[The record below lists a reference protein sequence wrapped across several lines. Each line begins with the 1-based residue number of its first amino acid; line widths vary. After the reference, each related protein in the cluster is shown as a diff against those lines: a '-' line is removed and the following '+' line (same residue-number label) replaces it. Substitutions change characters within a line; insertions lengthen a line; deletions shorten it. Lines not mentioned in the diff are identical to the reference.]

1 VDAYAEACA
10 DEFGGA
16 APSDWMTQHTD
27 YSVEEKTMRKIT
39 AGLFI
44 SLDGVVE
51 APDQWHF
58 PYFNDEMGAAVD
70 ATLGAADTVLFGRK
84 TYDSFAGAWP
94 ERETAGEEDAG
105 LAKALGD
112 ARKIVVS
119 NQKLEFTW
127 RNSEQ
132 LEGDFVEA
140 VTALKNEPGANI
152 ALSGS
157 VSVVR
162 QLLAAGL
169 LDELHLLV
177 HPIAVRKGMRLFD
190 ENESPIPL
198 RLISS
203 ETFKTG
209 VLNLVYGPAESTGD
223 ATYEDAKVHLAQP
236 EQ

>member
-1 VDAYAEACA
+1 
-10 DEFGGA
+10 
-16 APSDWMTQHTD
+16 
-27 YSVEEKTMRKIT
+27 MRKIT

-44 SLDGVVE
+44 SLDGVVQD
-51 APDQWHF
+51 PQDWHF

-70 ATLGAADTVLFGRK
+70 SQLAAADTLLLGRK

-94 ERETAGEEDAG
+94 DREAAGEEDAAMG
-105 LAKALGD
+105 RALGD

-119 NQKLEFTW
+119 NQDLQFTW

-132 LEGDFVEA
+132 LKGDLVESVA
-140 VTALKNEPGANI
+140 ALKNEPGKTDI
-152 ALSGS
+152 AMSGS

-190 ENESPIPL
+190 EDESPVPL
-198 RLISS
+198 QLVSS
-203 ETFKTG
+203 QAFTTG
-209 VLNLVYGPAESTGD
+209 VLYLIYAPAESTPVG
-223 ATYEDAKVHLAQP
+223 TYEDAKAHLQ
-236 EQ
+236 QTGNG

>member
-1 VDAYAEACA
+1 
-10 DEFGGA
+10 
-16 APSDWMTQHTD
+16 
-27 YSVEEKTMRKIT
+27 MRKII

-58 PYFNDEMGAAVD
+58 PYFNEEMGAAVG
-70 ATLGAADTVLFGRK
+70 ATLGTADTVLFGRR

-94 ERETAGEEDAG
+94 EREAAGGEDAEF
-105 LAKALGD
+105 AKLLGD

-119 NQKLEFTW
+119 NQPLEFTW

-132 LEGDFVEA
+132 LEGDLVEA
-140 VTALKNEPGANI
+140 VTALKSEPGGNI

-190 ENESPIPL
+190 EGESPIPL
-198 RLISS
+198 RLLSS
-203 ETFKTG
+203 ETFTTG

-223 ATYEDAKVHLAQP
+223 ATYEDAKVHLSQP
-236 EQ
+236 EP

>member
-1 VDAYAEACA
+1 MTSAGRRRLMGCA
-10 DEFGGA
+10 G
-16 APSDWMTQHTD
+16 TD
-27 YSVEEKTMRKIT
+27 DSVEAKTMRKIT

-58 PYFNDEMGAAVD
+58 PYFNEEMGAAVD

-94 ERETAGEEDAG
+94 EREAAGEEDADF
-105 LAKALGD
+105 ARKLGD
-112 ARKIVVS
+112 VRKIVAS
-119 NQKLEFTW
+119 NQKLELTW

-132 LEGDFVEA
+132 LEGDLVEA
-140 VTALKNEPGANI
+140 VTALKNEPGGNI

-190 ENESPIPL
+190 EGETIPL

-203 ETFKTG
+203 ETFETG
-209 VLNLVYGPAESTGD
+209 VLNLVYAPAESTGD
-223 ATYEDAKVHLAQP
+223 AGYEDARAHLPEP

>member
-1 VDAYAEACA
+1 V
-10 DEFGGA
+10 
-16 APSDWMTQHTD
+16 
-27 YSVEEKTMRKIT
+27 RKIT

-44 SLDGVVE
+44 ALDGVVE

-94 ERETAGEEDAG
+94 ERELAGEEDAG

-112 ARKIVVS
+112 VRKIVVS

-132 LEGDFVEA
+132 LEGDLVET
-140 VTALKNEPGANI
+140 VTALKNEPGGNI

-190 ENESPIPL
+190 EAETPVPL

-203 ETFKTG
+203 EVFETG
-209 VLNLVYGPAESTGD
+209 VLNLVYGPAESSGD
-223 ATYEDAKVHLAQP
+223 ASYEDAKAHLP
-236 EQ
+236 DR

>member
-1 VDAYAEACA
+1 
-10 DEFGGA
+10 
-16 APSDWMTQHTD
+16 
-27 YSVEEKTMRKIT
+27 MRKIT

-44 SLDGVVE
+44 ALDGVVE

-94 ERETAGEEDAG
+94 EREAAGEEDAG

-119 NQKLEFTW
+119 SRKLEFTW

-132 LEGDFVEA
+132 LEGDLVEA
-140 VTALKNEPGANI
+140 VTALKNEPGGNI

-162 QLLAAGL
+162 QLLAADL

-177 HPIAVRKGMRLFD
+177 HPIAIRKGMRLFD
-190 ENESPIPL
+190 EGETPIPL

-203 ETFKTG
+203 ETFETG
-209 VLNLVYGPAESTGD
+209 VLNLVYGPAEPTGD
-223 ATYEDAKVHLAQP
+223 AAYEDAKVHLPRP
-236 EQ
+236 ER

>member
-1 VDAYAEACA
+1 
-10 DEFGGA
+10 
-16 APSDWMTQHTD
+16 
-27 YSVEEKTMRKIT
+27 MRKIT
-39 AGLFI
+39 ADLFI

-58 PYFNDEMGAAVD
+58 PYFNEEMGAAVE
-70 ATLGAADTVLFGRK
+70 ATLGVADTVIFGRK

-94 ERETAGEEDAG
+94 EREAAGGEDAPF
-105 LAKALGD
+105 AKALGD

-119 NQKLEFTW
+119 NQKLEFAW

-132 LEGDFVEA
+132 LEGDLVET
-140 VTALKNEPGANI
+140 VTALKNEPGGNI

-162 QLLAAGL
+162 QLLAAAL

-190 ENESPIPL
+190 EGETPIPL
-198 RLISS
+198 RLIST
-203 ETFKTG
+203 EAFKTG
-209 VLNLVYGPAESTGD
+209 VLNLVYAPAESPGD

-236 EQ
+236 AQ

>member
-1 VDAYAEACA
+1 
-10 DEFGGA
+10 
-16 APSDWMTQHTD
+16 
-27 YSVEEKTMRKIT
+27 MRKIT

-58 PYFNDEMGAAVD
+58 PYFNEEMGVAVD
-70 ATLGAADTVLFGRK
+70 ASLGAADTVLFGRR

-94 ERETAGEEDAG
+94 ERETAGGEDAG
-105 LAKALGD
+105 LAKKLGD

-119 NQKLEFTW
+119 TRKLEFTW

-132 LEGDFVEA
+132 LEGDLIEA
-140 VTALKNEPGANI
+140 VTALKQEPGGNI
-152 ALSGS
+152 GLSGS

-169 LDELHLLV
+169 VDELHLLL
-177 HPIAVRKGMRLFD
+177 HPIAVRRGMRLFD
-190 ENESPIPL
+190 EGRTPIPL

-203 ETFKTG
+203 ETFTTG
-209 VLNLVYGPAESTGD
+209 VLNLVYGPAESTGE
-223 ATYEDAKVHLAQP
+223 ATYEDAKVHLARP

>member
-1 VDAYAEACA
+1 
-10 DEFGGA
+10 
-16 APSDWMTQHTD
+16 M
-27 YSVEEKTMRKIT
+27 
-39 AGLFI
+39 

-70 ATLGAADTVLFGRK
+70 ATLGAADTILFGRK

-94 ERETAGEEDAG
+94 EREAAGEEDAPM
-105 LAKALGD
+105 AKALGD

-119 NQKLEFTW
+119 NQELEFTW

-132 LEGDFVEA
+132 LQGDLVEA
-140 VTALKNEPGANI
+140 VTALKNEPGGTNI
-152 ALSGS
+152 AMSGS

-177 HPIAVRKGMRLFD
+177 HPIALRTGTRVVRRGRGDPVDADLVGDLRDGCAEPRVRPRRFD
-190 ENESPIPL
+190 RRRTLRGRQSPSGC
-198 RLISS
+198 RSRR
-203 ETFKTG
+203 
-209 VLNLVYGPAESTGD
+209 
-223 ATYEDAKVHLAQP
+223 
-236 EQ
+236 

>member
-1 VDAYAEACA
+1 V
-10 DEFGGA
+10 
-16 APSDWMTQHTD
+16 
-27 YSVEEKTMRKIT
+27 KKII

-70 ATLGAADTVLFGRK
+70 ASLGRSDTMLFGRK

-94 ERETAGEEDAG
+94 EREAAGEEDASF
-105 LAKALGD
+105 AKKLGD
-112 ARKIVVS
+112 ARKIVAS
-119 NQKLEFTW
+119 NQPLDFHW

-132 LEGDFVEA
+132 LQGDLVEA
-140 VTALKNEPGANI
+140 VAALKNEPGDGTI
-152 ALSGS
+152 AMSGS

-190 ENESPIPL
+190 EGEPSIPL
-198 RLISS
+198 TLLSS
-203 ETFKTG
+203 QTFETG
-209 VLNLVYGPAESTGD
+209 VLNLVYAPAESAGN
-223 ATYEDAKVHLAQP
+223 AGYEDARAHLPQ

>member
-1 VDAYAEACA
+1 
-10 DEFGGA
+10 
-16 APSDWMTQHTD
+16 
-27 YSVEEKTMRKIT
+27 MRKIT

-44 SLDGVVE
+44 ALDGVVE

-94 ERETAGEEDAG
+94 EREEAGEEDAG
-105 LAKALGD
+105 LAKKLGD
-112 ARKIVVS
+112 VRKIVVS
-119 NQKLEFTW
+119 NEKLDFTW

-132 LEGDFVEA
+132 LEGDLVEA
-140 VTALKNEPGANI
+140 VTALKNEPGGNI
-152 ALSGS
+152 GMSGS

-177 HPIAVRKGMRLFD
+177 HPIAVRNGMRLFD
-190 ENESPIPL
+190 EGDTPIPL

-203 ETFKTG
+203 ETFETG
-209 VLNLVYGPAESTGD
+209 VQNLVYGPVESTGD
-223 ATYEDAKVHLAQP
+223 ATYEDAKVHLPQP

>member
-1 VDAYAEACA
+1 
-10 DEFGGA
+10 
-16 APSDWMTQHTD
+16 
-27 YSVEEKTMRKIT
+27 MRKIT

-58 PYFNDEMGAAVD
+58 PYFNEEMGAAVD
-70 ATLGAADTVLFGRK
+70 ATFGAADTMLFGRT

-94 ERETAGEEDAG
+94 GREAAGEEDARF
-105 LAKALGD
+105 AKKLGD
-112 ARKIVVS
+112 VRKIVAS
-119 NQKLEFTW
+119 NQVLEFTW

-132 LEGDFVEA
+132 LEGDLVEA
-140 VTALKNEPGANI
+140 VTALKAEPGRDI

-162 QLLAAGL
+162 QLLVAGL

-190 ENESPIPL
+190 EGETPVAL
-198 RLISS
+198 KLLAS
-203 ETFKTG
+203 ETFETG
-209 VLNLVYGPAESTGD
+209 VLNLVYAPADSAGE
-223 ATYEDAKVHLAQP
+223 ATYEDAKAHLSQP
-236 EQ
+236 E

>member
-1 VDAYAEACA
+1 
-10 DEFGGA
+10 
-16 APSDWMTQHTD
+16 
-27 YSVEEKTMRKIT
+27 MRKVI

-70 ATLGAADTVLFGRK
+70 ATLGSVDTVLFGRK
-84 TYDSFAGAWP
+84 TYDTFAGAWP
-94 ERETAGEEDAG
+94 AREAAGEEDAPM
-105 LAKALGD
+105 AKALGD

-119 NQKLEFTW
+119 NQALEFTW

-132 LEGDFVEA
+132 LTGDLVEA
-140 VTALKNEPGANI
+140 VAALKREPSDSNI
-152 ALSGS
+152 GMSGS

-190 ENESPIPL
+190 EGEPPIPL
-198 RLISS
+198 TLIKS

-209 VLNLVYGPAESTGD
+209 VLNLVYTPAQSTSD
-223 ATYEDAKVHLAQP
+223 ATYEDAKAHLPQP
-236 EQ
+236 E